1 MVVLTAERPRTN
13 PPHGPKPPPA
23 RALDEEM
30 CWEAVQQK
38 RQSADGL
45 FFIAVTST
53 KIYCRPTCPSRTPLR
68 KNVRFFAT
76 ADEAEA
82 AGFRACKRCKP
93 REPVR
98 SDVMLVKGICKHL
111 DEAEAI
117 PTLAQLSAVFGVSP
131 FHLQRT
137 FKRITGLSP
146 RAYSEARRTE
156 LLKKGLRNGNG
167 VAAAVYE
174 AGFGSSSRAYEAAGG
189 HLGMTPGRYAK
200 AGAGMRIAYTITTS
214 TFGYMLVA
222 ATERGVSAISF
233 GATER
238 PLEEGLLAEYPAA
251 EVVRDDTAMRRW
263 VRDVLRSVEEGV
275 EQPQLPLDIRATA
288 FRRRVWDA
296 LRTIPRGETRSYSDI
311 ARQVGSPKAARAVGN
326 ACHTNPIP
334 IIVPCHRVVAEGG
347 GLGGYAY
354 GLRMKKQ
361 LLTREGAISDES

>member
-1 MVVLTAERPRTN
+1 MVALTTERPRTQTA
-13 PPHGPKPPPA
+13 PRAAVAPR
-23 RALDEEM
+23 RALDEDM
-30 CWEAVQQK
+30 CWEAIQQR

-45 FFIAVTST
+45 FFVAVTST

-68 KNVRFFAT
+68 KNVRFYAT
-76 ADEAEA
+76 PDEAEV

-98 SDVMLVKGICKHL
+98 SDVTLVKRICKHL
-111 DEAEAI
+111 DDAESI
-117 PTLAQLSAVFGVSP
+117 PTLAQLSSTFGVSQ

-146 RAYSEARRTE
+146 RAYSESRRTE

-174 AGFGSSSRAYEAAGG
+174 AGFGSSSRAYESANG
-189 HLGMTPGRYAK
+189 HLGMTPGRYAQ
-200 AGAGMRIAYTITTS
+200 AGAGMRISYTITAS

-233 GATER
+233 GAKER
-238 PLEEGLLAEYPAA
+238 GLEEGLHAEYPAA
-251 EVVRDDTAMRRW
+251 EIVRDDTAMRRW
-263 VRDVLRSVEEGV
+263 VTDVLRSVEEGV

-296 LRTIPRGETRSYSDI
+296 LRSIPRGETRSYSDI

-326 ACHTNPIP
+326 ACHVNPIP

-354 GLRMKKQ
+354 GLEMKKK
-361 LLTREGAISDES
+361 LLKREGAL